1 MLIKNYQDKVAK
13 ILIDIESVKFSF
25 NNPFVLTSGK
35 KSPVYVDCR
44 KIISFVKERDVIL
57 DYIERYF
64 NENKI
69 EFEILAGGE
78 TAGIPYAAFLAERL
92 KKNMIYVRKKS
103 KGFGKNQQIEGDF
116 KKKQKAILIEDLST
130 DGASKVIFIDAM
142 RKGGLVVSDIFV
154 IFYYDI
160 FDFKKSIL
168 SSLDI
173 KMHSL
178 CTWKNIL
185 NIIKKDGMIPNND
198 IKSLELFLSNPEKW
212 RESYG

>member
-1 MLIKNYQDKVAK
+1 
-13 ILIDIESVKFSF
+13 
-25 NNPFVLTSGK
+25 
-35 KSPVYVDCR
+35 
-44 KIISFVKERDVIL
+44 
-57 DYIERYF
+57 
-64 NENKI
+64 
-69 EFEILAGGE
+69 
-78 TAGIPYAAFLAERL
+78 
-92 KKNMIYVRKKS
+92 
-103 KGFGKNQQIEGDF
+103 
-116 KKKQKAILIEDLST
+116 
-130 DGASKVIFIDAM
+130 M

-160 FDFKKSIL
+160 FHFKKSIL
-168 SSLDI
+168 ASLDI